1 MSLLFAENAPLLPIQ
16 DENKDFTSIAPM
28 IPSISLCY
36 SDDVLD
42 ILGWFY
48 GRDTGTVLG
57 KQIKYDKLEVE
68 GWWQIEMDMFY

>member
-28 IPSISLCY
+28 IPSISPCC
-36 SDDVLD
+36 SDVLG

-48 GRDTGTVLG
+48 GRDTGTVLLG
-57 KQIKYDKLEVE
+57 KQIKYEK
-68 GWWQIEMDMFY
+68 